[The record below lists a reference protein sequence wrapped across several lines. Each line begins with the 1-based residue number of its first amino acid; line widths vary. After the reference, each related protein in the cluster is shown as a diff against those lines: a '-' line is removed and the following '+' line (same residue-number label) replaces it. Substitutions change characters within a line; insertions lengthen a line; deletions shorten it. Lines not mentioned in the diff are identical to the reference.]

1 MLKVAVETNTT
12 ALPSNFSQ
20 IMPRYGSFENVV
32 ITVVAGFCRYGPR
45 LRKSVAP
52 SRVVFIKFCAL
63 GLTIMARIQ
72 GSLKRSPTRTTLT
85 LVVLGAT
92 TDDGRSSKRLTAMVV
107 SGGATG
113 AARDVTGPMGRVR
126 AVAIGVGCAA

>member
-1 MLKVAVETNTT
+1 M
-12 ALPSNFSQ
+12 
-20 IMPRYGSFENVV
+20 
-32 ITVVAGFCRYGPR
+32 
-45 LRKSVAP
+45 
-52 SRVVFIKFCAL
+52 KFCAL

-113 AARDVTGPMGRVR
+113 AARDVPKPMGRVR